1 MRRFVIASLALIACG
16 GAAPAPGSNSADSK
30 SDEARIAKAL
40 AGFTPGK
47 PVDCIQ
53 QFRPTYS
60 TEAIGDS
67 ILYRFNNRLIYL
79 NKTSG
84 RCDNGRRSDALV
96 VRNFGPQLCRGQIIE
111 TVDPF
116 VGFANGGCALGDFTP
131 YTKAK

>member
-16 GAAPAPGSNSADSK
+16 GAAPAPGSNSAESK
-30 SDEARIAKAL
+30 NDETRIAKAL
-40 AGFTPGK
+40 AGFTAGK
-47 PVDCIQ
+47 PVNCIQ

-60 TEAIGDS
+60 TEAIGES

-84 RCDNGRRSDALV
+84 RCDNGRRADTMV
-96 VRNFGPQLCRGQIIE
+96 IRNFGPQLCRGQIIQ
-111 TVDPF
+111 TVDLF
-116 VGFANGGCALGDFTP
+116 VGVETGACALGDFTP

>member
-1 MRRFVIASLALIACG
+1 MRRFVIASLALIARG
-16 GAAPAPGSNSADSK
+16 GAAPAPGSNSAESN

-47 PVDCIQ
+47 PVNCIQ

-67 ILYRFNNRLIYL
+67 ILYRFNKRLIYL

-84 RCDNGRRSDALV
+84 RCDNGRRLDALV
-96 VRNFGPQLCRGQIIE
+96 IRNFGPQLCRGQIIE
-111 TVDPF
+111 TVDLF
-116 VGFANGGCALGDFTP
+116 VGFQTGACALGDFTP

>member
-16 GAAPAPGSNSADSK
+16 GAAPAPGSNSAESN

-40 AGFTPGK
+40 VGFTPGK
-47 PVDCIQ
+47 PVNCIQ

-67 ILYRFNNRLIYL
+67 ILYRFNNRLIYR

-84 RCDNGRRSDALV
+84 QCDNGHRIDALV
-96 VRNFGPQLCRGQIIE
+96 LRNFGPQLCRGQIIQ
-111 TVDPF
+111 TVDTLS
-116 VGFANGGCALGDFTP
+116 GFETGSCVLGDFTP

>member
-16 GAAPAPGSNSADSK
+16 GAAPAPGSNSAGSK
-30 SDEARIAKAL
+30 NDETRIAKAL

-47 PVDCIQ
+47 PVNCIP

-84 RCDNGRRSDALV
+84 RCDNVRRSDALV
-96 VRNFGPQLCRGQIIE
+96 IRNVGPQLCRGQIIQ
-111 TVDPF
+111 TVDLF
-116 VGFANGGCALGDFTP
+116 VGIETGSCALGDFTP